1 MSKAKLVTRSE
12 TTSTVTDDNLGKA
25 AALTHAEM
33 DSNLINLR
41 DASWGLADDGST
53 VLTVT
58 NDKTITIAGG
68 AGISTALSGDTLT
81 ITASESQN
89 VFNTIAVAGQSNI
102 VADATTDTLT
112 VAAGTGISITT
123 DAGTDTLT
131 ITNTATAGTI
141 TALNNQAENRLTTIG
156 ATTTELDGEA
166 NLTFDGSTL
175 TLTGTAALDGV
186 TITDNTISTNASNA
200 NLELSANGSG
210 YISLGPDFDT
220 VNSNTRYNYGTTRVY
235 NGTISGTNRVHQN
248 CDGGTIT
255 ATGNLSSGATV
266 RQEVR
271 NVLDMDGYDS
281 TATNTPKSRGL
292 NVMAFNGFLKN
303 GAAAASTVEESSA
316 FVPQVT
322 VDAAGGDITVTHLI
336 AVNAGLLQ
344 LAQSGLTSTITNGYG
359 VYSNG
364 VTDDGGA
371 GTKTTTNYYHF
382 FAAGSSVTPTN
393 QYAFYSNDDDL
404 LNRAGKFERY
414 REKINALTS
423 DTTITT
429 DCALAPVHT
438 VTLAGNTQFVI
449 TNLGTGQTVTLIITQ
464 DGTGS
469 RTASFGTDGSTAVKF
484 PGGAPTLSTAA
495 SAIDVVTI
503 FNDGTNYLGNIA
515 QAYA

>member
-58 NDKTITIAGG
+58 NDKTVSILGDT
-68 AGISTALSGDTLT
+68 GISTALSGDILT
-81 ITASESQN
+81 ISGPDLSSYITNSPITVVGDDSTGT
-89 VFNTIAVAGQSNI
+89 VFNTGETVKIAG
-102 VADATTDTLT
+102 
-112 VAAGTGISITT
+112 GTGITT
-123 DAGTDTLT
+123 AMSGDTLT
-131 ITNTATAGTI
+131 ITNSGTGTI